1 MQNRA
6 ALILGSLKTRDS
18 ENAPVIEGYF
28 AKFGTETE
36 LWPGSFEEIAPGA
49 FEIDGEDIRAIV
61 NHNTTL
67 VLGRTAASTLTLTLD
82 EVGLYGVITINPA
95 DVDAMN
101 LYERVKRGDVT
112 QCSFGFDPVE
122 QDVDYNEDGTVK
134 YTLRKVKLWEVSV
147 CTFPAYEDTG
157 VSVRQKQE
165 ADHRRAKIEARKKKY
180 KKERFMKRWH
190 LKQ

>member
-1 MQNRA
+1 M
-6 ALILGSLKTRDS
+6 
-18 ENAPVIEGYF
+18 
-28 AKFGTETE
+28 
-36 LWPGSFEEIAPGA
+36 WPGSFEEIAPGA
-49 FEIDGEDIRAIV
+49 FEIDGEDIRALV

-82 EVGLYGVITINPA
+82 EVGLYGVITVNPA

-157 VSVRQKQE
+157 VSTRQKQE

-180 KKERFMKRWH
+180 KKERFERKWH
-190 LKQ
+190 LKL